1 MLSVWN
7 GKHTEIY
14 AVPGFRSISMKSTR
28 FSFGSAAAFLGALLI
43 VVSLSFSLASCKTA
57 DDDNPLPQ
65 GVEELSSDSPLI
77 GKWKDSYGSIYE
89 ISQTEFSNY
98 GYGYD
103 AYAGNNLVISITSN
117 DFSSGYIYIQYT
129 KAYCAEHSNLEEY
142 KYTYDN
148 DSPDVGKWYA
158 ISYKSLTASSIKIS
172 GAYKKG
178 GETSTETLE
187 EAMAEFTIENGYF
200 STYSE
205 CVKISN

>member
-1 MLSVWN
+1 MPSVWN

-28 FSFGSAAAFLGALLI
+28 FSFGSAATFLGALLV
-43 VVSLSFSLASCKTA
+43 VVSLSFSLASCKTDN
-57 DDDNPLPQ
+57 DDDDPILL
-65 GVEELSSDSPLI
+65 V
-77 GKWKDSYGSIYE
+77 GKWQDSSNFIYE
-89 ISQTEFSNY
+89 ISKNEFSNY
-98 GYGYD
+98 GEGFD
-103 AYAGNNLVISITSN
+103 SYAGNNLVISITSN
-117 DFSSGYIYIQYT
+117 DFSSGYIYIKYT

-158 ISYKSLTASSIKIS
+158 ISYKSLTASSIQIS

-200 STYSE
+200 STYSD
-205 CVKISN
+205 CVKISD

>member
-1 MLSVWN
+1 
-7 GKHTEIY
+7 
-14 AVPGFRSISMKSTR
+14 MKSTR
-28 FSFGSAAAFLGALLI
+28 FSFGSAATFLGTLLV
-43 VVSLSFSLASCKTA
+43 VVSLSFSLASCKTDDN
-57 DDDNPLPQ
+57 DDDSLTS
-65 GVEELSSDSPLI
+65 GIALI
-77 GKWKDSYGSIYE
+77 GKWKDSYDSTYE
-89 ISQTEFSNY
+89 ISQNEFSNY

-129 KAYCAEHSNLEEY
+129 KAYCAEHS
-142 KYTYDN
+142 TYDN

-205 CVKISN
+205 CTKLSN

>member
-1 MLSVWN
+1 
-7 GKHTEIY
+7 
-14 AVPGFRSISMKSTR
+14 MKSTR
-28 FSFGSAAAFLGALLI
+28 FSFGSAAIFLGALLV

-65 GVEELSSDSPLI
+65 GVEELSVDSPLI
-77 GKWKDSYGSIYE
+77 GKWQDLYGSIYE

-98 GYGYD
+98 GENYNS
-103 AYAGNNLVISITSN
+103 YAGNNLVISKSTDN
-117 DFSSGYIYIQYT
+117 SGYIYIQYT

-158 ISYKSLTASSIKIS
+158 ISYKSLTASSIQIS
-172 GAYKKG
+172 GAYKDG

-205 CVKISN
+205 CVKISD

>member
-98 GYGYD
+98 GENYNS
-103 AYAGNNLVISITSN
+103 YAGKNLVISKSTDN
-117 DFSSGYIYIQYT
+117 SGYIYIQYT
-129 KAYCAEHSNLEEY
+129 RAADKNWNYTTDKTKA
-142 KYTYDN
+142 
-148 DSPDVGKWYA
+148 PDVGKWYS
-158 ISYKSLTASSIKIS
+158 ISFKELTNSSIKLS
-172 GAYKKG
+172 GAY
-178 GETSTETLE
+178 GEKTSTETLE
-187 EAMAEFTIENGYF
+187 EAITEFTIENGYF
-200 STYSE
+200 ASYSD
-205 CVKISN
+205 CTKLSN

>member
-1 MLSVWN
+1 MERQTYWN
-7 GKHTEIY
+7 LRS
-14 AVPGFRSISMKSTR
+14 PGFRSISMKSTR
-28 FSFGSAAAFLGALLI
+28 FSFGSAATFLGTLLV
-43 VVSLSFSLASCKTA
+43 VVSLSFSLASCKT
-57 DDDNPLPQ
+57 DDNND
-65 GVEELSSDSPLI
+65 DSLTSGIALI
-77 GKWKDSYGSIYE
+77 GKWKDSYDSTYE
-89 ISQTEFSNY
+89 ISQNEFSNY

-129 KAYCAEHSNLEEY
+129 KAYCAEHS
-142 KYTYDN
+142 TYDN

-200 STYSE
+200 STYSD
-205 CVKISN
+205 CTKLSN

>member
-1 MLSVWN
+1 
-7 GKHTEIY
+7 
-14 AVPGFRSISMKSTR
+14 MKSTR
-28 FSFGSAAAFLGALLI
+28 FSFGSAATFLGALLV

-65 GVEELSSDSPLI
+65 GVEELSADSPLI

-98 GYGYD
+98 GKSYES
-103 AYAGNNLVISITSN
+103 YAGNNLVISKSTDN
-117 DFSSGYIYIQYT
+117 SGYIYIQYT

-158 ISYKSLTASSIKIS
+158 ISFKELTNSSIKLS
-172 GAYKKG
+172 GAY
-178 GETSTETLE
+178 GEKTSTETLE
-187 EAMAEFTIENGYF
+187 EAITEFTIENGYF
-200 STYSE
+200 ANYSD
-205 CVKISN
+205 CTKLSN

>member
-65 GVEELSSDSPLI
+65 GIEELSADSPLI

-98 GYGYD
+98 GENYNS
-103 AYAGNNLVISITSN
+103 YAGKNLVISKSTDN
-117 DFSSGYIYIQYT
+117 SGYIYIQYT
-129 KAYCAEHSNLEEY
+129 RAADKNWNYTTDKTKA
-142 KYTYDN
+142 
-148 DSPDVGKWYA
+148 PDVGKWYS
-158 ISYKSLTASSIKIS
+158 ISFKELTNSSIKLS
-172 GAYKKG
+172 GAY
-178 GETSTETLE
+178 GEKTSTETLE
-187 EAMAEFTIENGYF
+187 EAITEFTIENGYF
-200 STYSE
+200 ASYSD
-205 CVKISN
+205 CTKLSN

>member
-28 FSFGSAAAFLGALLI
+28 FSFGSIAAFLGALLI

-65 GVEELSSDSPLI
+65 GIEELSADSPLI

-98 GYGYD
+98 GENYNS
-103 AYAGNNLVISITSN
+103 YAGKNLVISKSTDN
-117 DFSSGYIYIQYT
+117 SGYIYIQYT
-129 KAYCAEHSNLEEY
+129 RAADKNWNYTTDKTKA
-142 KYTYDN
+142 
-148 DSPDVGKWYA
+148 PDVGKWYS
-158 ISYKSLTASSIKIS
+158 ISFKELTNSSIKLS
-172 GAYKKG
+172 GAY
-178 GETSTETLE
+178 GEKTSTETLE
-187 EAMAEFTIENGYF
+187 EAITEFTIENGYF
-200 STYSE
+200 ASYSD
-205 CVKISN
+205 CTKLSN

>member
-1 MLSVWN
+1 MPSVWN

-65 GVEELSSDSPLI
+65 GVEELSADSPLI
-77 GKWKDSYGSIYE
+77 GKWQDSYGSIYE
-89 ISQTEFSNY
+89 ISQTKFSNY
-98 GYGYD
+98 GESYES
-103 AYAGNNLVISITSN
+103 YAGNNLVISITSN

-129 KAYCAEHSNLEEY
+129 KAYCAEHSNLED
-142 KYTYDN
+142 KYIYDN

-205 CVKISN
+205 CVKISD

>member
-1 MLSVWN
+1 
-7 GKHTEIY
+7 
-14 AVPGFRSISMKSTR
+14 MKSTR
-28 FSFGSAAAFLGALLI
+28 FSFGSAATFLGTLLV
-43 VVSLSFSLASCKTA
+43 VVSLSFSLASCKT
-57 DDDNPLPQ
+57 DDNND
-65 GVEELSSDSPLI
+65 DSLTSGIALI
-77 GKWKDSYGSIYE
+77 GKWKDSYDSTYE
-89 ISQTEFSNY
+89 ISQNEFSNY

-129 KAYCAEHSNLEEY
+129 KAYCAEHS
-142 KYTYDN
+142 TYDN

-187 EAMAEFTIENGYF
+187 EAITEFTIDNGYF
-200 STYSE
+200 GTYSD
-205 CVKISN
+205 CTKLSN

>member
-1 MLSVWN
+1 MPSVWN

-43 VVSLSFSLASCKTA
+43 VVSLSFSLVSCKT
-57 DDDNPLPQ
+57 DDNND
-65 GVEELSSDSPLI
+65 DSLTSGIALI
-77 GKWKDSYGSIYE
+77 GKWKDSYDSTYE
-89 ISQTEFSNY
+89 ISQNEFSNY

-103 AYAGNNLVISITSN
+103 SYAGNNLVISITSN

-158 ISYKSLTASSIKIS
+158 ISYKSLTASSIQIS

-178 GETSTETLE
+178 GETSTETLK

-205 CVKISN
+205 CVKISD